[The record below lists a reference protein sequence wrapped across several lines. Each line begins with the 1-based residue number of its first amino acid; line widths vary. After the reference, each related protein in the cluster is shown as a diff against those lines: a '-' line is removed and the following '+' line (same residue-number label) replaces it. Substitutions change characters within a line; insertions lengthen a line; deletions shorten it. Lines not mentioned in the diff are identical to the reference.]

1 MRKIVKIG
9 LTSLVVAVAVV
20 LVVLKYWDY
29 LVNPWT
35 RDGQVRAYVI
45 QVAPRVSGPI
55 VTLPLVDNQRVKAG
69 ELLFEID
76 PRTFQADME
85 QARANLDSTL
95 DRLSSLDKEIEA
107 AQAVVAQAESVIEQA
122 RARVEAAAATLKES
136 RDNLARFDTLLKKG
150 DVSVARFEAEQ
161 RTYDVDLASK
171 QQADAALLEARSSL
185 LQAQA
190 ELETKIASRGALED
204 QNAQL
209 RAAQAALEQAELNME
224 FTRQTAPVDGF
235 VTNLNVQ
242 LGSQVTAN
250 QPVMALV
257 AAGSF
262 WVDAYFRESQVS
274 DLQPGNPAWVTLM
287 SYPDRP
293 LKARVES
300 LAWGIAQKDGSTGAN
315 LLPNVDPTFQ
325 WIRLAQRIPVRIELL
340 DVPDEIALRVGTTA
354 SVLVR
359 TGEVAEGGDPPAAV
373 PAALQ

>member
-9 LTSLVVAVAVV
+9 LTSLVVAIAVV
-20 LVVLKYWDY
+20 LVALKYWDY

-150 DVSVARFEAEQ
+150 DVSVARFDAEQ

-190 ELETKIASRGALED
+190 ELETKIASRGALGD

-224 FTRQTAPVDGF
+224 FTRQIAPVDGF

-262 WVDAYFRESQVS
+262 WVDAYFRESQVG

-300 LAWGIAQKDGSTGAN
+300 IAWGIAQKDGSTGAN

-340 DVPDEIALRVGTTA
+340 EVPDEIALRVGTTA

-359 TGEVAEGGDPPAAV
+359 TGDVAEGGDPPAAV